1 MTIKSRLTFL
11 FTIISGGILLLFTLF
26 VYLSA
31 ANDRRSEFYNTLRKE
46 AITRA
51 NVLLGAGIEPETL
64 QTIYLEHREI
74 INEVEV
80 AVYDPDFN
88 LLYHDAEDIDFV
100 KETPEMIAEIIEKGE
115 IRFTQ
120 EGWEV
125 VGILYHFN
133 NKPYILTAA
142 AYDDY
147 GHTKLANLMN
157 ILLFSWLAAVVII
170 FFAGRFFA
178 WRALLPISQML
189 DKAEEISGSHLGL
202 RLNEGNGKDEL
213 AELAIAFNRM
223 LDRLEDSFDA
233 QKEFVSNVA
242 HEIRTPLAAVMGEV
256 ELALSQKR
264 SKEAYEDALKK
275 VMTDAGR
282 LSRLSAGLLDMA
294 KTTWEPG
301 QISMK
306 KIRLDEILI
315 DARNDILK
323 NNPDYHIHIHFDE
336 NIEDE
341 SLITLN
347 GNSYLLKVAFA
358 NLMDN
363 ACKFSDDKTA
373 RVQLKIDSSNLIA
386 SVEDN
391 GVGISDDELNNVF
404 TPFYR
409 GKNKIVSEGYGIGLP
424 LAQRIVKL
432 HRGSISLVSKPGK
445 GTKADI
451 SWLIDI

>member
-1 MTIKSRLTFL
+1 MSIKSRLTLL
-11 FTIISGGILLLFTLF
+11 FTFISGGILLLFALF
-26 VYLSA
+26 VYISA

-64 QTIYLEHREI
+64 QTIYLEHREV

-80 AVYDPDFN
+80 AIYEPEFN
-88 LLYHDAEDIDFV
+88 LLYHDAVDIDFV

-125 VGILYHFN
+125 IGILYHFN
-133 NKPYILTAA
+133 DNPYILTAA

-157 ILLFSWLAAVVII
+157 ILVFSWLAAVVII

-178 WRALLPISQML
+178 WRVLEPVSQMV
-189 DKAEEISGSHLGL
+189 DKAEEISASHIGL

-242 HEIRTPLAAVMGEV
+242 HEIRTPLAAVMGEI

-264 SKEAYEDALKK
+264 SKEAYEEALKK

-282 LSRLSAGLLDMA
+282 LSRLSTGLLDMT
-294 KTTWEPG
+294 KTTYESG

-306 KIRLDEILI
+306 KVRLDEILM
-315 DARNDILK
+315 DARNEVIK
-323 NNPDYHIHIHFDE
+323 NNAGYHIHIQFDE
-336 NIEDE
+336 SNEDE
-341 SLITLN
+341 NLITLN
-347 GNSYLLKVAFA
+347 GNYYLLKVAFV

-363 ACKFSDDKTA
+363 ACKFSDNKTA
-373 RVQLKIDSSNLIA
+373 NVELKIESSTLIA
-386 SVEDN
+386 SVEDK
-391 GVGISDDELNNVF
+391 GVGISDDDLNNVF

-409 GKNKIVSEGYGIGLP
+409 GKNKIISEGSGIGLP
-424 LAQRIVKL
+424 LTQRIVEL
-432 HRGSISLVSKPGK
+432 HNGQINLISKPEK
-445 GTKADI
+445 GTRAEV
-451 SWLIDI
+451 SWLIEG

>member
-1 MTIKSRLTFL
+1 ML
-11 FTIISGGILLLFTLF
+11 FALF
-26 VYLSA
+26 VYISA

-64 QTIYLEHREI
+64 QTIYLEHREV

-80 AVYDPDFN
+80 AIYDPDFS

-100 KETPEMIAEIIEKGE
+100 KETPEMIAEIIETGE

-133 NKPYILTAA
+133 NNPYILTAA
-142 AYDDY
+142 AYDEY
-147 GHTKLANLMN
+147 GHTKLSNLIN

-178 WRALLPISQML
+178 FRALEPVSQMV
-189 DKAEEISGSHLGL
+189 DKAEEISGSHIGL

-242 HEIRTPLAAVMGEV
+242 HEIRTPLAAVMGEI

-264 SKEAYEDALKK
+264 SKEAYEEALEKVKEDA
-275 VMTDAGR
+275 AR
-282 LSRLSAGLLDMA
+282 LSRLSTGLLDLA
-294 KTTWEPG
+294 KATYEPG

-306 KIRLDEILI
+306 KVRLDEILM
-315 DARNDILK
+315 DARNDVLK
-323 NNPDYHIHIHFDE
+323 NNPDYHIHILFDE

-341 SLITLN
+341 DLITIN
-347 GNSYLLKVAFA
+347 GNFYLLKVAFV
-358 NLMDN
+358 NLIDN
-363 ACKFSDDKTA
+363 ACKFSDDRTA
-373 RVQLKIDSSNLIA
+373 NVQLKMESSRIIA
-386 SVEDN
+386 SVDDN
-391 GVGISDDELNNVF
+391 GVGISEDELNKVF

-409 GKNKIVSEGYGIGLP
+409 GKNKITTEGYGIGLP
-424 LAQRIVKL
+424 LTLRIVEL
-432 HRGSISLVSKPGK
+432 HKGQINLLPKPQK
-445 GTKADI
+445 GTMAEV
-451 SWLIDI
+451 SWNIEG

>member
-1 MTIKSRLTFL
+1 ML
-11 FTIISGGILLLFTLF
+11 FALF
-26 VYLSA
+26 VYISA

-46 AITRA
+46 DITRA

-64 QTIYLEHREI
+64 QTIYLEHREV

-80 AVYDPDFN
+80 AIYDPEFN

-100 KETPEMIAEIIEKGE
+100 KETPEMIAEIIETGE

-133 NKPYILTAA
+133 NNPYILTAA

-170 FFAGRFFA
+170 FLAGRFFA
-178 WRALLPISQML
+178 FRALEPVSQMV
-189 DKAEEISGSHLGL
+189 DKAEEISASHIGL

-242 HEIRTPLAAVMGEV
+242 HEIRTPLAAVMGEI

-264 SKEAYEDALKK
+264 SKEAYEEALKK
-275 VMTDAGR
+275 AMTDAGR
-282 LSRLSAGLLDMA
+282 LSRLSTGLLDLA
-294 KTTWEPG
+294 KTTYEPG

-306 KIRLDEILI
+306 KVRLDEILM
-315 DARNDILK
+315 DARNDVLK
-323 NNPDYHIHIHFDE
+323 NNPGYHVHILFDE

-341 SLITLN
+341 NIITIN
-347 GNSYLLKVAFA
+347 GNSYLLKVAFV

-363 ACKFSDDKTA
+363 ACKFSDDRSA
-373 RVQLKIDSSNLIA
+373 NVQVKIESSRLVA
-386 SVEDN
+386 SVDDE
-391 GVGISDDELNNVF
+391 GVGITDDDLDKVF

-409 GKNKIVSEGYGIGLP
+409 GKNKTASEGYGIGLP
-424 LAQRIVKL
+424 LTLRIIEIHNGQINL
-432 HRGSISLVSKPGK
+432 IPKPGK
-445 GTKADI
+445 GTRAEV
-451 SWLIDI
+451 SWTVDA